1 MDEDSAER
9 TEFGGWFHQ
18 RGTTEVKSQAADL
31 ASCCGGST
39 LAGGDCR
46 GYFSSGLRSEG
57 RGRTFGLL
65 FCNPGPE
72 F

>member
-1 MDEDSAER
+1 MVPPP
-9 TEFGGWFHQ
+9 GNN
-18 RGTTEVKSQAADL
+18 GTTEVKSLAADL

-39 LAGGDCR
+39 RRLSLAAGDCR

-72 F
+72 L